1 MPSVICVSCRKCMRE
16 ALSLC
21 QSIFTKH
28 IRDCSRSS
36 TARLMPSLG
45 SIDGMGDKAAEAMME
60 AAKDGPFLSRD
71 DLRSRSKAPQNVI
84 DKMGE
89 LGLLGSLPQSN
100 QLSLFDFM

>member
-1 MPSVICVSCRKCMRE
+1 
-16 ALSLC
+16 
-21 QSIFTKH
+21 
-28 IRDCSRSS
+28 
-36 TARLMPSLG
+36 
-45 SIDGMGDKAAEAMME
+45 MME